1 MDNTQLFRQFLS
13 NKFKDGGKKYRDYR
27 YNESTL
33 PQADY
38 IEQYLNTPV
47 GTHII
52 DNPMYTDEDI
62 ASNNTPIIDSNTPV
76 SEVVE
81 DNVTVLPEVIVQGVS
96 PQRKATARSLLNYS
110 MNSQPEIANI
120 LVDSNA
126 PTIIDKLAVLSK
138 ENTDR
143 IATNIISDNIFET
156 GGPFSQRMPA
166 MPGLII
172 AQKLKKLFSRE
183 PEKKPRNA
191 QTDRKKPNTSSTDKR
206 SENIENQIYEF
217 LPKDRSP
224 YDIPFIPK
232 KSILING
239 YTTSTNALDSLAKY
253 AGIHNRTLQIS
264 EKPLQSKSKTRPVTK
279 EEALGLSLRETKGG
293 ALPYSNDSRT
303 SKDKEAKRAFYNANV
318 FTAFQDIPATALV
331 NDYHYNKTSQSIPPL
346 LDAFQYYA
354 QGDYNRGDSNHTADV
369 KAAGKEAFQNP
380 QVQRWWDTEGKYW
393 FNGTYKNAGDD
404 SGENSILQGELLNI
418 GTQPVKLKAN
428 GGNLFYNGGDEDNI
442 PNRLTYPIDAVRQLL
457 YRNITPFGYNNPVSR
472 VAGALANK
480 QDEYRI
486 DENSKI
492 QKNDPNAVALDD
504 IWATYLNIPENR
516 RRIINKELGISKQP
530 QGYYSFNNPNIILAQ
545 DIDYALGRNINAS
558 DKGLFEGERAQY
570 MNGILGNYTI
580 GKDYDSK
587 GSYLYYSDSKLDT
600 DNNPDIKT
608 GWDINPF
615 SRTVEDDTLETTE
628 STGQYGQDLHSNI
641 YRIGKAILGN
651 IDDVSMGIGTPVPI
665 YGKIYLDDIYGLPS
679 TGAHYLPEIVVT
691 ASSKKELGGTLT
703 HPTIEKDK
711 YAHGG
716 FKGNLYDGEGDSVNL
731 MNVAADI
738 GTDMIPIV
746 GTLKDA
752 YKFYQEPSLENAG
765 WLAFSATTDLLPF
778 LKPIKALKATKAV
791 TKAAQAAEKAQIDI
805 IRNEAKKA
813 AEKVAKLRNTPN
825 INPRKVRRA
834 QDQYATYLNMIP
846 ERVPQGWA
854 IDRAAE
860 DAAFNYLLKYQM
872 PKVGGDL
879 IINTNQEMSDTLQK
893 ALGGPLFNS
902 RTPIESFQGSKQLPI
917 VRY

>member
-13 NKFKDGGKKYRDYR
+13 NKFKDGGKKHRDSS

-81 DNVTVLPEVIVQGVS
+81 DKVTILPEVIVQGVS
-96 PQRKATARSLLNYS
+96 PQRKAVARALLDYS
-110 MNSQPEIANI
+110 INNQPKIANI
-120 LVDSNA
+120 LVDSNV
-126 PTIIDKLAVLSK
+126 PTITDKLAVLSK
-138 ENTDR
+138 EDTDR
-143 IATNIISDNIFET
+143 MAANIISGNMFRT
-156 GGPFSQRMPA
+156 GGPFSWGMST

-172 AQKLKKLFSRE
+172 AQKLKKLFSKE
-183 PEKKPRNA
+183 PEKKSRNA

-206 SENIENQIYEF
+206 SENIENQIYGF

-253 AGIHNRTLQIS
+253 AGIHNRTLQVS
-264 EKPLQSKSKTRPVTK
+264 EKPLQSKPKTRPVTK

-293 ALPYSNDSRT
+293 ALPYSNDSKT

-318 FTAFQDIPATALV
+318 FTAFQDIPAVALV
-331 NDYHYNKTSQSIPPL
+331 NDYHYNKTSKSVPPL

-404 SGENSILQGELLNI
+404 GGDNSMLQGELLNI

-442 PNRLTYPIDAVRQLL
+442 PNRLT
-457 YRNITPFGYNNPVSR
+457 
-472 VAGALANK
+472 
-480 QDEYRI
+480 
-486 DENSKI
+486 
-492 QKNDPNAVALDD
+492 
-504 IWATYLNIPENR
+504 
-516 RRIINKELGISKQP
+516 
-530 QGYYSFNNPNIILAQ
+530 
-545 DIDYALGRNINAS
+545 
-558 DKGLFEGERAQY
+558 
-570 MNGILGNYTI
+570 
-580 GKDYDSK
+580 
-587 GSYLYYSDSKLDT
+587 
-600 DNNPDIKT
+600 
-608 GWDINPF
+608 
-615 SRTVEDDTLETTE
+615 
-628 STGQYGQDLHSNI
+628 
-641 YRIGKAILGN
+641 
-651 IDDVSMGIGTPVPI
+651 
-665 YGKIYLDDIYGLPS
+665 
-679 TGAHYLPEIVVT
+679 
-691 ASSKKELGGTLT
+691 
-703 HPTIEKDK
+703 HPTIEKYK

-746 GTLKDA
+746 GTIKDA
-752 YKFYQEPSLENAG
+752 YKFYQEPSLANAG
-765 WLAFSATTDLLPF
+765 WLAVSATTDLLPF
-778 LKPIKALKATKAV
+778 LKPIKALKAAKAA
-791 TKAAQAAEKAQIDI
+791 TKAAQAAEKAQITI

-872 PKVGGDL
+872 PKVGGEL
-879 IINTNQEMSDTLQK
+879 IINTNQEMSDILQK

-902 RTPIESFQGSKQLPI
+902 RTPIESFQGGKQLPI

>member
-1 MDNTQLFRQFLS
+1 MNNTQLFRQFLS
-13 NKFKDGGKKYRDYR
+13 NKFKDGGKKHRDSS

-33 PQADY
+33 PQVDY
-38 IEQYLNTPV
+38 VEQYLNTPI
-47 GTHII
+47 GIHLI
-52 DNPMYTDEDI
+52 DNPMHTDEDI
-62 ASNNTPIIDSNTPV
+62 ISNNTPIIDSSTPV

-81 DNVTVLPEVIVQGVS
+81 DKITVLPKIVVQRVS
-96 PQRKATARSLLNYS
+96 PQRKTVVRSLLDYS
-110 MNSQPEIANI
+110 MSSQPEIANI

-126 PTIIDKLAVLSK
+126 PTITDKLAVLSK

-143 IATNIISDNIFET
+143 MAASIISGNMFET
-156 GGPFSQRMPA
+156 GGPFSQGMSA

-183 PEKKPRNA
+183 PKKKPRNA

-206 SENIENQIYEF
+206 SENIENQIYGF

-253 AGIHNRTLQIS
+253 AGIHNRILQVS
-264 EKPLQSKSKTRPVTK
+264 EKPLQSKPKTRPVTK

-331 NDYHYNKTSQSIPPL
+331 NDYHYNKTSQSVPPL

-369 KAAGKEAFQNP
+369 KAAGKDVFQNP

-404 SGENSILQGELLNI
+404 GGDNSILQGELLNI

-428 GGNLFYNGGDEDNI
+428 GGNLFYNGRDEDNI
-442 PNRLTYPIDAVRQLL
+442 PNR
-457 YRNITPFGYNNPVSR
+457 
-472 VAGALANK
+472 
-480 QDEYRI
+480 
-486 DENSKI
+486 
-492 QKNDPNAVALDD
+492 
-504 IWATYLNIPENR
+504 
-516 RRIINKELGISKQP
+516 
-530 QGYYSFNNPNIILAQ
+530 
-545 DIDYALGRNINAS
+545 
-558 DKGLFEGERAQY
+558 
-570 MNGILGNYTI
+570 
-580 GKDYDSK
+580 
-587 GSYLYYSDSKLDT
+587 
-600 DNNPDIKT
+600 
-608 GWDINPF
+608 
-615 SRTVEDDTLETTE
+615 
-628 STGQYGQDLHSNI
+628 
-641 YRIGKAILGN
+641 
-651 IDDVSMGIGTPVPI
+651 
-665 YGKIYLDDIYGLPS
+665 
-679 TGAHYLPEIVVT
+679 
-691 ASSKKELGGTLT
+691 LT

-731 MNVAADI
+731 MNVATDI

-746 GTLKDA
+746 GTIKDA

-765 WLAFSATTDLLPF
+765 WLAFSVTTDLLPF

-791 TKAAQAAEKAQIDI
+791 TKAAQAAEKAQIAI

-872 PKVGGDL
+872 PKVGGEL
-879 IINTNQEMSDTLQK
+879 IINTNQEISDTLQK

-902 RTPIESFQGSKQLPI
+902 RTPIESFQGGKQLPI

>member
-1 MDNTQLFRQFLS
+1 MNNTQLFRQFLS
-13 NKFKDGGKKYRDYR
+13 NKFKDGGKKHRDSS

-62 ASNNTPIIDSNTPV
+62 TSTNTPIIDSNTPV

-81 DNVTVLPEVIVQGVS
+81 DDVTVLPEIIVQGVS
-96 PQRKATARSLLNYS
+96 PQRKAVARALLDYS
-110 MNSQPEIANI
+110 MNNQPEIANI

-126 PTIIDKLAVLSK
+126 PTITDKLAVLSK
-138 ENTDR
+138 EDTDKMAANIEDELLRQNIESNLTNSHFNHFFVDDADTQKKQIQDLRFLRAINNTTAYSGD
-143 IATNIISDNIFET
+143 ISGNMFET
-156 GGPFSQRMPA
+156 GGPFLQGMPA

-183 PEKKPRNA
+183 PEKKHRNA

-206 SENIENQIYEF
+206 SENIENQIYGF

-264 EKPLQSKSKTRPVTK
+264 EKPLQSKPKTRPVTK

-303 SKDKEAKRAFYNANV
+303 SRDKEAKRAFYNANV

-331 NDYHYNKTSQSIPPL
+331 NDYHYNKTSQSVPPL

-354 QGDYNRGDSNHTADV
+354 QGDYNRGDSNHIADV

-393 FNGTYKNAGDD
+393 FNGTYKNTGDD
-404 SGENSILQGELLNI
+404 GGDNSMLQGELLNI

-442 PNRLTYPIDAVRQLL
+442 PNRLT
-457 YRNITPFGYNNPVSR
+457 
-472 VAGALANK
+472 
-480 QDEYRI
+480 
-486 DENSKI
+486 
-492 QKNDPNAVALDD
+492 
-504 IWATYLNIPENR
+504 
-516 RRIINKELGISKQP
+516 
-530 QGYYSFNNPNIILAQ
+530 
-545 DIDYALGRNINAS
+545 
-558 DKGLFEGERAQY
+558 
-570 MNGILGNYTI
+570 
-580 GKDYDSK
+580 
-587 GSYLYYSDSKLDT
+587 
-600 DNNPDIKT
+600 
-608 GWDINPF
+608 
-615 SRTVEDDTLETTE
+615 
-628 STGQYGQDLHSNI
+628 
-641 YRIGKAILGN
+641 
-651 IDDVSMGIGTPVPI
+651 
-665 YGKIYLDDIYGLPS
+665 
-679 TGAHYLPEIVVT
+679 
-691 ASSKKELGGTLT
+691 

-716 FKGNLYDGEGDSVNL
+716 FKGNLYDGEGDNVNL

-746 GTLKDA
+746 GTIKDA
-752 YKFYQEPSLENAG
+752 YKFYQEPSLANAG
-765 WLAFSATTDLLPF
+765 WLAVSATTDLLPF
-778 LKPIKALKATKAV
+778 LKPIKALKAAKAA
-791 TKAAQAAEKAQIDI
+791 TKAAQAAEKAQIAI

-834 QDQYATYLNMIP
+834 QDQYAAYLNMIP
-846 ERVPQGWA
+846 ERVLQGQA

-872 PKVGGDL
+872 PKVGGEL
-879 IINTNQEMSDTLQK
+879 IINTNQEMSDILQK

-902 RTPIESFQGSKQLPI
+902 RTPIESFQGGKQLPI

>member
-1 MDNTQLFRQFLS
+1 MNNTQLFRQFLS
-13 NKFKDGGKKYRDYR
+13 NKFKDGGKKHRDSS

-62 ASNNTPIIDSNTPV
+62 ASNNTSIIDSNTPV

-81 DNVTVLPEVIVQGVS
+81 DKVTVLPEIIVQGVS
-96 PQRKATARSLLNYS
+96 PQRKAVARALLDYS
-110 MNSQPEIANI
+110 MNNQPKIANI
-120 LVDSNA
+120 LVDSNT
-126 PTIIDKLAVLSK
+126 PTITDKLAVLSK
-138 ENTDR
+138 EDTDR
-143 IATNIISDNIFET
+143 MAANIEDELLRQNIESNLTNSHFNHFFADDADTQKKQIQDLRFLRTINNTAAYGGDISGNMFET
-156 GGPFSQRMPA
+156 GGPFSWGMPA
-166 MPGLII
+166 MPSLII

-264 EKPLQSKSKTRPVTK
+264 EKPLQSKPKTRPVTK

-318 FTAFQDIPATALV
+318 FTAFQDIPAVALV

-404 SGENSILQGELLNI
+404 GGDNSMLQGELLNMS
-418 GTQPVKLKAN
+418 TQPVKLKAN

-442 PNRLTYPIDAVRQLL
+442 PNRLT
-457 YRNITPFGYNNPVSR
+457 
-472 VAGALANK
+472 
-480 QDEYRI
+480 
-486 DENSKI
+486 
-492 QKNDPNAVALDD
+492 
-504 IWATYLNIPENR
+504 
-516 RRIINKELGISKQP
+516 
-530 QGYYSFNNPNIILAQ
+530 
-545 DIDYALGRNINAS
+545 
-558 DKGLFEGERAQY
+558 
-570 MNGILGNYTI
+570 
-580 GKDYDSK
+580 
-587 GSYLYYSDSKLDT
+587 
-600 DNNPDIKT
+600 
-608 GWDINPF
+608 
-615 SRTVEDDTLETTE
+615 
-628 STGQYGQDLHSNI
+628 
-641 YRIGKAILGN
+641 
-651 IDDVSMGIGTPVPI
+651 
-665 YGKIYLDDIYGLPS
+665 
-679 TGAHYLPEIVVT
+679 
-691 ASSKKELGGTLT
+691 
-703 HPTIEKDK
+703 HPTTEKDK

-716 FKGNLYDGEGDSVNL
+716 FKGNLYDGEGDSANL

-746 GTLKDA
+746 GTIKDA
-752 YKFYQEPSLENAG
+752 YKFYQEPSLANAG
-765 WLAFSATTDLLPF
+765 WLAVSATTDLLPF
-778 LKPIKALKATKAV
+778 LKPIKALKAAKAA
-791 TKAAQAAEKAQIDI
+791 TKAAQAAEKAQIAI

-854 IDRAAE
+854 IDKAAE
-860 DAAFNYLLKYQM
+860 EAAFNYLLKYQM
-872 PKVGGDL
+872 PKVGGEL

-902 RTPIESFQGSKQLPI
+902 RSPIENFQGGRQLPL
-917 VRY
+917 VRH

>member
-1 MDNTQLFRQFLS
+1 MNNTQLFRQFLS
-13 NKFKDGGKKYRDYR
+13 NKFKDGGKKHRDSS
-27 YNESTL
+27 YNESIL

-62 ASNNTPIIDSNTPV
+62 ASNNTPIIDSNIPV

-81 DNVTVLPEVIVQGVS
+81 DKVTILPEVIVQGVS
-96 PQRKATARSLLNYS
+96 PQRKAVTRTLLNYS
-110 MNSQPEIANI
+110 MNNQPEITNI
-120 LVDSNA
+120 LVDSNT
-126 PTIIDKLAVLSK
+126 PTITDKLAVLSK
-138 ENTDR
+138 EDTDR
-143 IATNIISDNIFET
+143 MTASIISDNMFET
-156 GGPFSQRMPA
+156 GGPFSQGMPT
-166 MPGLII
+166 MPSLII

-206 SENIENQIYEF
+206 SENIENQIYGF

-253 AGIHNRTLQIS
+253 AGIHNRTLQVS
-264 EKPLQSKSKTRPVTK
+264 EKPLQSKPKTRPVTK

-303 SKDKEAKRAFYNANV
+303 SRDKEAKRAFYNANV

-380 QVQRWWDTEGKYW
+380 QVQRWWNTEGKYW

-404 SGENSILQGELLNI
+404 GGDNSMLQGELLNI

-428 GGNLFYNGGDEDNI
+428 GGNLFYNGGNEDNI
-442 PNRLTYPIDAVRQLL
+442 HNR
-457 YRNITPFGYNNPVSR
+457 
-472 VAGALANK
+472 
-480 QDEYRI
+480 
-486 DENSKI
+486 
-492 QKNDPNAVALDD
+492 
-504 IWATYLNIPENR
+504 
-516 RRIINKELGISKQP
+516 
-530 QGYYSFNNPNIILAQ
+530 
-545 DIDYALGRNINAS
+545 
-558 DKGLFEGERAQY
+558 
-570 MNGILGNYTI
+570 
-580 GKDYDSK
+580 
-587 GSYLYYSDSKLDT
+587 
-600 DNNPDIKT
+600 
-608 GWDINPF
+608 
-615 SRTVEDDTLETTE
+615 
-628 STGQYGQDLHSNI
+628 
-641 YRIGKAILGN
+641 
-651 IDDVSMGIGTPVPI
+651 
-665 YGKIYLDDIYGLPS
+665 
-679 TGAHYLPEIVVT
+679 
-691 ASSKKELGGTLT
+691 LT

-746 GTLKDA
+746 GTIKDA
-752 YKFYQEPSLENAG
+752 YKFYQEPSLANAG
-765 WLAFSATTDLLPF
+765 WLAVSATTDLLPF
-778 LKPIKALKATKAV
+778 LKPIKALKAAKAA
-791 TKAAQAAEKAQIDI
+791 TKAAQAAEKAQITI

-860 DAAFNYLLKYQM
+860 DAAFNYLLKYQI
-872 PKVGGDL
+872 PKVGGEL
-879 IINTNQEMSDTLQK
+879 IINTNQEMSDILQK

-902 RTPIESFQGSKQLPI
+902 RSPIENFQGGRQLPL
-917 VRY
+917 VRH

>member
-1 MDNTQLFRQFLS
+1 MNNTQLFRQFLS
-13 NKFKDGGKKYRDYR
+13 NKFKEGGKKYRDYR

-33 PQADY
+33 PQNDSV
-38 IEQYLNTPV
+38 EQYLNTPV
-47 GTHII
+47 GTHLI

-62 ASNNTPIIDSNTPV
+62 TSNNTPIIDSNTPV

-81 DNVTVLPEVIVQGVS
+81 DKVTVLPEVIVQGVS
-96 PQRKATARSLLNYS
+96 PQRKAVAKALLDYS
-110 MNSQPEIANI
+110 MNNQPEIANI

-126 PTIIDKLAVLSK
+126 PTITDKLAVLSK
-138 ENTDR
+138 EDTDKM
-143 IATNIISDNIFET
+143 AANIEDELLRQNIESNLINSHFNHFFVDDADTQKKQIQDLRFLRTMNNITAYGGDISGNMFET
-156 GGPFSQRMPA
+156 GGPFSWGMPA
-166 MPGLII
+166 IPSLII

-206 SENIENQIYEF
+206 SENIENQIYGF

-224 YDIPFIPK
+224 YDVPFIPE

-264 EKPLQSKSKTRPVTK
+264 EKPLQSKPKTRPVTK

-331 NDYHYNKTSQSIPPL
+331 NDYHYNKTSQSVPPL

-354 QGDYNRGDSNHTADV
+354 QGDYNRGDPNHTADV

-380 QVQRWWDTEGKYW
+380 QIQRWWDTEGKYW

-404 SGENSILQGELLNI
+404 GGDNSMLQGELLNI

-428 GGNLFYNGGDEDNI
+428 GGNLFYNGEDEDNI
-442 PNRLTYPIDAVRQLL
+442 PNRLTYL
-457 YRNITPFGYNNPVSR
+457 
-472 VAGALANK
+472 
-480 QDEYRI
+480 
-486 DENSKI
+486 
-492 QKNDPNAVALDD
+492 
-504 IWATYLNIPENR
+504 
-516 RRIINKELGISKQP
+516 
-530 QGYYSFNNPNIILAQ
+530 
-545 DIDYALGRNINAS
+545 
-558 DKGLFEGERAQY
+558 
-570 MNGILGNYTI
+570 
-580 GKDYDSK
+580 
-587 GSYLYYSDSKLDT
+587 
-600 DNNPDIKT
+600 
-608 GWDINPF
+608 
-615 SRTVEDDTLETTE
+615 TT
-628 STGQYGQDLHSNI
+628 
-641 YRIGKAILGN
+641 
-651 IDDVSMGIGTPVPI
+651 
-665 YGKIYLDDIYGLPS
+665 
-679 TGAHYLPEIVVT
+679 
-691 ASSKKELGGTLT
+691 
-703 HPTIEKDK
+703 EKDK

-731 MNVAADI
+731 MNIAADI

-746 GTLKDA
+746 GTIKDA
-752 YKFYQEPSLENAG
+752 YKFYQEPSLANAG
-765 WLAFSATTDLLPF
+765 WLALSATTDLLPF
-778 LKPIKALKATKAV
+778 LKPIKALKATKAA
-791 TKAAQAAEKAQIDI
+791 TKAAQAAENAQIAI

-813 AEKVAKLRNTPN
+813 AEKIAKLRNTPN

-854 IDRAAE
+854 IDRAAK
-860 DAAFNYLLKYQM
+860 DAQFNYLMKYQM
-872 PKVGGDL
+872 PKVGGEL
-879 IINTNQEMSDTLQK
+879 IINTNQKMSDILQK

-902 RTPIESFQGSKQLPI
+902 RSPIENFQGGRQLPL

>member
-1 MDNTQLFRQFLS
+1 MNNTQLFRQFLS
-13 NKFKDGGKKYRDYR
+13 NKFKDGGKKYRGSS

-33 PQADY
+33 PQVDSV
-38 IEQYLNTPV
+38 EQYLNTPV
-47 GTHII
+47 GTHLI
-52 DNPMYTDEDI
+52 DNPMYTDKDI
-62 ASNNTPIIDSNTPV
+62 TSTNTPIIDSNTPV

-81 DNVTVLPEVIVQGVS
+81 DKVTVLPEVIVQGVS
-96 PQRKATARSLLNYS
+96 PQRKAVARALLDYS
-110 MNSQPEIANI
+110 MNNQPEIANI
-120 LVDSNA
+120 LVDSNT
-126 PTIIDKLAVLSK
+126 PTITDKLAVLSK
-138 ENTDR
+138 EDTDKMAANIEDELLRQNIESNLTNNHFNHFFINDADTQKKQIQDLRFLRTMNNTAAYGGD
-143 IATNIISDNIFET
+143 ISDNMFET
-156 GGPFSQRMPA
+156 GGPFSWGMPA

-206 SENIENQIYEF
+206 SENIENQIYGF

-224 YDIPFIPK
+224 YDVPFIPD

-264 EKPLQSKSKTRPVTK
+264 EKPLQSKPKTRPVTK

-354 QGDYNRGDSNHTADV
+354 QGDYNRGDSKHTADV

-404 SGENSILQGELLNI
+404 GGDNSMLQGELLNI

-442 PNRLTYPIDAVRQLL
+442 PNRLTYP
-457 YRNITPFGYNNPVSR
+457 
-472 VAGALANK
+472 
-480 QDEYRI
+480 
-486 DENSKI
+486 
-492 QKNDPNAVALDD
+492 
-504 IWATYLNIPENR
+504 
-516 RRIINKELGISKQP
+516 
-530 QGYYSFNNPNIILAQ
+530 
-545 DIDYALGRNINAS
+545 
-558 DKGLFEGERAQY
+558 
-570 MNGILGNYTI
+570 
-580 GKDYDSK
+580 
-587 GSYLYYSDSKLDT
+587 
-600 DNNPDIKT
+600 
-608 GWDINPF
+608 
-615 SRTVEDDTLETTE
+615 TT
-628 STGQYGQDLHSNI
+628 
-641 YRIGKAILGN
+641 
-651 IDDVSMGIGTPVPI
+651 
-665 YGKIYLDDIYGLPS
+665 
-679 TGAHYLPEIVVT
+679 
-691 ASSKKELGGTLT
+691 
-703 HPTIEKDK
+703 EKDK

-746 GTLKDA
+746 GTIKDA
-752 YKFYQEPSLENAG
+752 YKFYQEPSLANAG
-765 WLAFSATTDLLPF
+765 WLAVSATTDLLPF
-778 LKPIKALKATKAV
+778 LKPIKALKAAKAA
-791 TKAAQAAEKAQIDI
+791 TKAAQAAEKAQIAI

-846 ERVPQGWA
+846 KRVPQGWA

-860 DAAFNYLLKYQM
+860 EAAFNYLLKYQM
-872 PKVGGDL
+872 PKVGGEL
-879 IINTNQEMSDTLQK
+879 IINTNQEMLDTLQK

-902 RTPIESFQGSKQLPI
+902 RSPIESFQGGKQLPL
-917 VRY
+917 VRH

>member
-13 NKFKDGGKKYRDYR
+13 NKFKGESEKHKGSR

-33 PQADY
+33 PQVDY
-38 IEQYLNTPV
+38 VEQYLNTPI
-47 GTHII
+47 GTHLI
-52 DNPMYTDEDI
+52 DNSMYTDEDI
-62 ASNNTPIIDSNTPV
+62 TSTNTPIIDSNTPV

-81 DNVTVLPEVIVQGVS
+81 DKVTVLPEVIVQRVS
-96 PQRKATARSLLNYS
+96 PQRKAVTRALLDYS
-110 MNSQPEIANI
+110 MNNQPEIANI

-126 PTIIDKLAVLSK
+126 PTITDKLAVLSK
-138 ENTDR
+138 EDTDR
-143 IATNIISDNIFET
+143 MAASIISGNMFET
-156 GGPFSQRMPA
+156 GGPFSQGMPA
-166 MPGLII
+166 MPSLII

-183 PEKKPRNA
+183 PKKKPRNA

-224 YDIPFIPK
+224 YDVPFIPK

-293 ALPYSNDSRT
+293 ALPYSNDSKT

-354 QGDYNRGDSNHTADV
+354 QGDYNKGDSNHTADV

-404 SGENSILQGELLNI
+404 GGDNSMLQGELLNI

-428 GGNLFYNGGDEDNI
+428 GGNLFYNDEDEDNI
-442 PNRLTYPIDAVRQLL
+442 PNRLTY
-457 YRNITPFGYNNPVSR
+457 
-472 VAGALANK
+472 
-480 QDEYRI
+480 
-486 DENSKI
+486 
-492 QKNDPNAVALDD
+492 
-504 IWATYLNIPENR
+504 
-516 RRIINKELGISKQP
+516 
-530 QGYYSFNNPNIILAQ
+530 
-545 DIDYALGRNINAS
+545 
-558 DKGLFEGERAQY
+558 
-570 MNGILGNYTI
+570 
-580 GKDYDSK
+580 
-587 GSYLYYSDSKLDT
+587 
-600 DNNPDIKT
+600 
-608 GWDINPF
+608 
-615 SRTVEDDTLETTE
+615 
-628 STGQYGQDLHSNI
+628 
-641 YRIGKAILGN
+641 
-651 IDDVSMGIGTPVPI
+651 
-665 YGKIYLDDIYGLPS
+665 
-679 TGAHYLPEIVVT
+679 
-691 ASSKKELGGTLT
+691 
-703 HPTIEKDK
+703 PTIEKDK

-746 GTLKDA
+746 GTIKDA
-752 YKFYQEPSLENAG
+752 YKFYQEPSLANAG
-765 WLAFSATTDLLPF
+765 WLAVSATTDLLPF
-778 LKPIKALKATKAV
+778 LKPIKALKAA
-791 TKAAQAAEKAQIDI
+791 KAATEVAKATEKAQIAI

-846 ERVPQGWA
+846 KRVPQGWA

-860 DAAFNYLLKYQM
+860 DAAFNYLLKYQI
-872 PKVGGDL
+872 PKVGGEL
-879 IINTNQEMSDTLQK
+879 IINTNQKMSDILQK

-902 RTPIESFQGSKQLPI
+902 RTPIESFQGGKQLPI

>member
-1 MDNTQLFRQFLS
+1 MNNTQLFRQFLS
-13 NKFKDGGKKYRDYR
+13 NKFKDGGKKNRDSS

-33 PQADY
+33 PQANY
-38 IEQYLNTPV
+38 IEQYLNTPI

-62 ASNNTPIIDSNTPV
+62 VSNNTPIIDSNTPV

-96 PQRKATARSLLNYS
+96 PQRKAVAEALLDYS
-110 MNSQPEIANI
+110 MNNQPEIANI
-120 LVDSNA
+120 LVDNNT
-126 PTIIDKLAVLSK
+126 PTITDKLAVLSK

-143 IATNIISDNIFET
+143 MAANIISDNIFET
-156 GGPFSQRMPA
+156 GGPFSQGMLA
-166 MPGLII
+166 MPSLII
-172 AQKLKKLFSRE
+172 AQRLKKLFSRE

-224 YDIPFIPK
+224 YDVSFIPK

-253 AGIHNRTLQIS
+253 AGIHNRTLQVS

-293 ALPYSNDSRT
+293 ALPYSNDSKT
-303 SKDKEAKRAFYNANV
+303 SRDKEAKRAFYNANV

-331 NDYHYNKTSQSIPPL
+331 NDYHYNKTSQSVPPL

-404 SGENSILQGELLNI
+404 GGENSILQGELLNI

-442 PNRLTYPIDAVRQLL
+442 PNR
-457 YRNITPFGYNNPVSR
+457 
-472 VAGALANK
+472 
-480 QDEYRI
+480 
-486 DENSKI
+486 
-492 QKNDPNAVALDD
+492 
-504 IWATYLNIPENR
+504 
-516 RRIINKELGISKQP
+516 
-530 QGYYSFNNPNIILAQ
+530 
-545 DIDYALGRNINAS
+545 
-558 DKGLFEGERAQY
+558 
-570 MNGILGNYTI
+570 
-580 GKDYDSK
+580 
-587 GSYLYYSDSKLDT
+587 
-600 DNNPDIKT
+600 
-608 GWDINPF
+608 
-615 SRTVEDDTLETTE
+615 
-628 STGQYGQDLHSNI
+628 
-641 YRIGKAILGN
+641 
-651 IDDVSMGIGTPVPI
+651 
-665 YGKIYLDDIYGLPS
+665 
-679 TGAHYLPEIVVT
+679 
-691 ASSKKELGGTLT
+691 LT

-746 GTLKDA
+746 GTIKDA

-765 WLAFSATTDLLPF
+765 WLALSATTDLLPF

-813 AEKVAKLRNTPN
+813 AERVAKLRNTPN

-834 QDQYATYLNMIP
+834 QDQYTTYLNMIP
-846 ERVPQGWA
+846 ERVSQGWA
-854 IDRAAE
+854 IDKAAE
-860 DAAFNYLLKYQM
+860 EAAFNYLLKYQM
-872 PKVGGDL
+872 PKVGGEL